1 MYKLGKID
9 QFEVDFIATNVKKY
23 FLPFFRIYRVKCNF

>member
-9 QFEVDFIATNVKKY
+9 QFEVDFIATNVKKI
-23 FLPFFRIYRVKCNF
+23 FFALFCVFIE